1 MKNLTSLVYAIAI
14 LGASYILGTSY
25 VNRKNPQGTLSVKG
39 LGEVNFTS
47 DLIVWSGSF
56 SRKSYNMQEAYAML
70 AKDRKKILNYF
81 TQKGIPSKE
90 IIFSAVTTTTLYRD
104 SYNDL
109 GKYTGQ
115 EFDGYKLTQNVKIT
129 SHQVDLVEKISRE
142 VTELINEGVNFYSDP
157 PQYYYTKLAGLKLN
171 LIEKATEDAK
181 KRAEKI
187 ATNSGAQLGHLISAK
202 MGVFQITGQYSDED
216 YSWGGTFN
224 TTSKEKTAS
233 ITVKLVY
240 EVK

>member
-1 MKNLTSLVYAIAI
+1 MKNLTSIIYAIAI
-14 LGASYILGTSY
+14 IGAAYILGTSY
-25 VNRKNPQGTLSVKG
+25 VNRTKPQGTLSVKG

-56 SRKSYNMQEAYAML
+56 SRQSYDMQDAYAML
-70 AKDRKKILNYF
+70 ARDREKIISYF
-81 TQKGIPSKE
+81 AKKGISSKE
-90 IIFSAVTTTTLYRD
+90 IIFSAVTPITLYRD
-104 SYNDL
+104 NYNEM
-109 GKYTGQ
+109 GKYIGQ
-115 EFDGYKLTQNVKIT
+115 EFNGYKLTQNVKIT

-187 ATNSGAQLGHLISAK
+187 ATNSGAQLGKLISAK

-224 TTSKEKTAS
+224 TTSKDKTAS